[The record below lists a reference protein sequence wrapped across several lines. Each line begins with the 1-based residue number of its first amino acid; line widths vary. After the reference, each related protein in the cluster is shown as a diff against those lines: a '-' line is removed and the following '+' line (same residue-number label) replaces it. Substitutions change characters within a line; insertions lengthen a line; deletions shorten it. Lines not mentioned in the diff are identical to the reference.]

1 MRRAFCL
8 RACALV
14 MWLLTAMPV
23 TAQDNEFHELRAR
36 MERVERQNQYLLK
49 QLEQQQRTKTDSL
62 IPDGEDEDGELGTS
76 RISFQAA
83 LGGTAAAKSEV
94 EPDWHEV
101 GKDLNLTATWR
112 NGLWFESKDKAFKIH
127 IGGRTQ
133 FDGAWVNADDDLQ
146 FGAGGIGRAD
156 DAVNFRRARIAIE
169 GVAWEVME
177 FNFEF
182 DWINTF
188 DAQRTGSTTPLAANT
203 PVPTDLWVGFTHLP
217 YIGNFR
223 VGNLKPPISFEHMT
237 SSRFLNFMERSLA
250 FDSFI
255 ESGDNGFRPGMMA
268 LNNWLGDRASWQFG
282 LFKNNA
288 GIFGWNVGDG
298 EYDATGR
305 LTWLPYA
312 SDDNR
317 CLLHVGLGASHR
329 DLDDGL
335 VRFRSRSSIRNGP
348 ATLHNI
354 LAEARLSGDGQ
365 SLVVPE
371 VVMNWGPWTMQAEY
385 QASWT
390 YGARETFP
398 VPSADSLGT
407 VFFQGYYVE
416 ALYFLTGEHR
426 AYDRKQGRF
435 DRVVPHENFFWV
447 RGDDGNL
454 LGRGAWQLAA
464 RFSNI
469 ELKDAGI
476 DGSIVNDVTL
486 GLNWFVN
493 PNMKVQWNYS
503 RAYRDAAGA
512 SSDGIIQEGG
522 VRFAVDF

>member
-1 MRRAFCL
+1 MRGFSL
-8 RACALV
+8 CAGLLAV
-14 MWLLTAMPV
+14 WLLTAMPV
-23 TAQDNEFHELRAR
+23 AAQDNSLDELRAR
-36 MERVERQNQYLLK
+36 LDRVERQNQFLLR
-49 QLEQQQRTKTDSL
+49 QIEQQKPPQQRSAQTVEEAGKDDLSSGSKLLRTAL
-62 IPDGEDEDGELGTS
+62 ETP
-76 RISFQAA
+76 RVAA
-83 LGGTAAAKSEV
+83 PPA
-94 EPDWHEV
+94 EPDWSEV
-101 GKDLNLTATWR
+101 GKDQTLTATWR
-112 NGLWFESKDKAFKIH
+112 NGLWFESKDKAFRIH
-127 IGGRTQ
+127 VGGRTQ
-133 FDGAWVNADDDLQ
+133 VDGAWVNAEDDLQ

-217 YIGNFR
+217 FIGNLR
-223 VGNLKPPISFEHMT
+223 VGSQKPPISFEHLT

-282 LFKNNA
+282 FFKNNA
-288 GIFGWNVGDG
+288 AIFGWNVGDG

-305 LTWLPYA
+305 LTWLPFA

-354 LAEARLSGDGQ
+354 LAEARLSGDDQ
-365 SLVVPE
+365 TLVVPE
-371 VVMNWGPWTMQAEY
+371 VVMNWGPWTVQAEY
-385 QASWT
+385 QATWT
-390 YGARETFP
+390 YDARETFP
-398 VPSADSLGT
+398 VASAEDLGT

-416 ALYFLTGEHR
+416 LLYFLTGEHR

-435 DRVVPHENFFWV
+435 DRVVPHENFFWLH
-447 RGDDGNL
+447 GDGGNI

-464 RFSNI
+464 RYSQI
-469 ELKDAGI
+469 DLKDGGI
-476 DGSIVNDVTL
+476 DGSVVDDVTL

-503 RAYRDAAGA
+503 WAYRDAAGDT
-512 SSDGIIQEGG
+512 SDGIIQEAG